1 MTATQIRSGLLAVV
15 FLLGGAAQ
23 AQATDRLQ
31 GTAPLLDRRPRCVRV
46 EAFLVSGK
54 SQSEQARRCLAALQ
68 AERPGVLV
76 EFHDVDEPASV
87 ARLEQ
92 LAKHYR
98 IAASAAP
105 AFHLS
110 GQLIQGWDE
119 RETPQQLRHL
129 LTIEVFVRAGC
140 PRCAQAKGYL
150 AGLPAK
156 YPGFVVQ
163 FRDAVQDP
171 RAAADF
177 QALCRAQNVRAPSF
191 PGVRIGPR
199 VLVGFLGENTT
210 GKRIEALLD
219 QMTVACP
226 DKPRPASSR
235 QGADRRDPAQGL
247 QSARAT
253 PPGALFHAEPA
264 YLVFGALA
272 VAADPTEQSS
282 TPAAGRDGRRL
293 PIPEDLPSE
302 QPAVELEA
310 LDMLPDASSVDSD
323 AIEVPLF
330 GSLRAGELGL
340 PAFTIAIGLIDG
352 FNPCAMWVLLILLSV
367 LVNLQDRRKIVLVAG
382 TFVAVS
388 GLAYFAFMA
397 AWLNVFA
404 LIGLARPAQ
413 IGLALAAIIIGAIDI
428 KDFFALRR
436 GVTLSIPEAAK
447 PRIYAK
453 IQRIMV
459 SRSLLLALT
468 GALGLAVLVNI
479 VELLCTAGLPALYTE
494 ILTLRGLPT
503 WQNYMYL
510 GLYIAAYMLDDTVM
524 VGLAVMTMAKTKLQ
538 ERGGRWLKLLC
549 GAVILT
555 LGLVMLVRPEWLS

>member
-1 MTATQIRSGLLAVV
+1 MAATPIRTGLLAVTV
-15 FLLGGAAQ
+15 LLAGAAQ
-23 AQATDRLQ
+23 APAADRNQ
-31 GTAPLLDRRPRCVRV
+31 STAPLIDRRPRCARV
-46 EAFLVSGK
+46 EAFLVPGEA
-54 SQSEQARRCLAALQ
+54 QTEQARRYLAALRE
-68 AERPGVLV
+68 ERPGILV
-76 EFHDVDEPASV
+76 ETRDVDKEPAAV

-98 IAASAAP
+98 MAASAAP

-119 RETPQQLRHL
+119 RETPQQLRRL

-156 YPGFVVQ
+156 YPGYVVQ
-163 FRDAVQDP
+163 FRDVEQDP

-177 QALCRAQNVRAPSF
+177 QALCGAQNVRAPSF
-191 PGVRIGPR
+191 PGVRIGQR
-199 VLVGFLGENTT
+199 VLVGFLGEQTT
-210 GKRIEALLD
+210 GKRIEALLNL
-219 QMTVACP
+219 MTVVCP
-226 DKPRPASSR
+226 AEPRPDSPR
-235 QGADRRDPAQGL
+235 EGAQERNPAQGL
-247 QSARAT
+247 ESPRTT
-253 PPGALFHAEPA
+253 PTGALFHAEPA
-264 YLVFGALA
+264 YVVIGALA
-272 VAADPTEQSS
+272 VADDSPSPEGLPLEH
-282 TPAAGRDGRRL
+282 PAGES
-293 PIPEDLPSE
+293 EDI
-302 QPAVELEA
+302 
-310 LDMLPDASSVDSD
+310 DMLQSEPSADSD
-323 AIEVPLF
+323 TIDVPLF
-330 GSLRAGELGL
+330 GSLRASELGL

-413 IGLALAAIIIGAIDI
+413 IGLALAAITIGAIDI

-453 IQRIMV
+453 IQRIMA
-459 SRSLLLALT
+459 SRNLLLALT

-503 WQNYMYL
+503 WQNYAYL
-510 GLYIAAYMLDDTVM
+510 GLYVAAYMLDDTVM
-524 VGLAVMTMAKTKLQ
+524 VGLAVMTLAKTKLQ
-538 ERGGRWLKLLC
+538 ERGGRWLKLLS
-549 GAVILT
+549 GAVILV
-555 LGLVMLVRPEWLS
+555 LGLVMLARPEWLL